1 MSVLIPSGPA
11 GGPRTLRS
19 AFIVGAPRCGTTFLA
34 KLLARHPNVCFSKP
48 KESHFFVRGW
58 RDVEPDRW
66 HEEVLRRYFGELAPE
81 HDLMVEGSPLQL
93 RDPEAIRRLLRF
105 DPEARF
111 IVALR
116 SPIDMIH
123 SFHSRLVYLLDEDER
138 DFEQAWARQ
147 AERVRGKRIPRR
159 CRDAASLQY
168 RAMASF
174 GAQLARLYE
183 QVDRDRVHVVLFD
196 DVLADSA
203 RVYLELLE
211 FLDLPDDG
219 RRRFARRNENRE
231 FRHAW
236 LQTWLM
242 NPPRWVIAW
251 LEARQRKGKPRPLWV
266 RELRRRLKRW
276 NTVGETR
283 TPLRPSMSAL
293 LARELAGEVELLESL
308 LGRDLRHWLAGDART
323 RSGRGPLPAATG
335 GADATHSSSR

>member
-1 MSVLIPSGPA
+1 MSVPIPSGPA
-11 GGPRTLRS
+11 GGARPIRS

-48 KESHFFVRGW
+48 KESHFFVRDW
-58 RDVEPDRW
+58 KKVDPELW
-66 HEEVLRRYFGELAPE
+66 HDEVLRRYFGQLAPE
-81 HDLMVEGSPLQL
+81 HDLMIEGSPLQL
-93 RDPEAIRRLLRF
+93 RDPEAVQRLLRF
-105 DPEARF
+105 DPETRF

-123 SFHSRLVYLLDEDER
+123 SFHARLVYLLDEDER
-138 DFEQAWARQ
+138 DFERAWARQ
-147 AERVRGKRIPRR
+147 AERARGKRIPRR

-168 RAMASF
+168 RAMASL
-174 GAQLARLYE
+174 GTQLSRLYE
-183 QVDRDRVHVVLFD
+183 QVDRDQVHVVLFD

-211 FLDLPDDG
+211 FLHLPDDG

-231 FRHAW
+231 FRHAL

-266 RELRRRLKRW
+266 RELRRRIKRW

-283 TPLRPSMSAL
+283 TPLRPDLSTL
-293 LARELAGEVELLESL
+293 LAGELAGEVALLERL
-308 LGRDLRHWLAGDART
+308 LGRDLRHWLADDART
-323 RSGRGPLPAATG
+323 RSGRSPLPL
-335 GADATHSSSR
+335 SSG